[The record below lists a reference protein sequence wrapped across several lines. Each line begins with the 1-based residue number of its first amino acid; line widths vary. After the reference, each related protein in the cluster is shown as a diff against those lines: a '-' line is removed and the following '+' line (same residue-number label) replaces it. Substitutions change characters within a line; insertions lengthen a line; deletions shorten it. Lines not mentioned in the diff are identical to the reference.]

1 MQSPD
6 HRQAADV
13 SAGQAGGESDTNSS
27 RQAALAVN
35 AWWHAV
41 SDSLAPMLGLR
52 GVSALYQRTV
62 HLAAGTHPF
71 LASAEGEL
79 DLPALQAL
87 LAQQPESA
95 ITAAGATLASTL
107 SSLLEG
113 LVGPSLTQR
122 LLHDVQA
129 PTTAGNPAQDPPR

>member
-13 SAGQAGGESDTNSS
+13 SAGRAGTDRDPDGP
-27 RQAALAVN
+27 RHAALAVV
-35 AWWHAV
+35 AWWRAV
-41 SDSLAPMLGLR
+41 SDALAPVLGLR
-52 GVSALYQRTV
+52 GVGALYQRTL
-62 HLAAGTHPF
+62 HLSAGRHRF
-71 LASAEGEL
+71 LASADGEL

-87 LAQQPESA
+87 LAQQTEPA
-95 ITAAGATLASTL
+95 VTATGVTLAATL

-113 LVGPSLTQR
+113 LVGPSLTER

-129 PTTAGNPAQDPPR
+129 PTTGGKPAQDTSR

>member
-1 MQSPD
+1 MQGPV

-13 SAGQAGGESDTNSS
+13 SAGPTGTDHDPHAARRG
-27 RQAALAVN
+27 ALAVI

-41 SDSLAPMLGLR
+41 SAALAPVLGLR
-52 GVSALYQRTV
+52 GVGALYKRTL
-62 HLAAGTHPF
+62 HLAAGTHHF
-71 LASAEGEL
+71 LTPADDDL

-87 LAQQPESA
+87 LAQQTEPE
-95 ITAAGATLASTL
+95 IRAAGVTLAATL

-113 LVGPSLTQR
+113 LVGPSLTAR

-129 PTTAGNPAQDPPR
+129 PNTGGEPAQDTSP